1 MEEMAVRFWSG
12 ELLLEGLIAR
22 PATGQARGAIVCHP
36 HPQYGG
42 SMLNNVVEA
51 MLEAMWARA
60 ITTLRFNFRGVGESQ
75 GSFDGGHGEVADT
88 IAAIEFLGSQAG
100 VKRGAMIAAGY
111 SFGAIV
117 GLRAGGSAESVSDLI
132 AVAPPLALL
141 DLGPLK
147 ESPKRIGLIV
157 GDADDYCPADR
168 LRAIHMQIANRA
180 RLKIIEGTNHFFAG
194 LEAELTGAILEML

>member
-42 SMLNNVVEA
+42 SMHNNVVEA
-51 MLEAMWARA
+51 ILQAMWARA

-75 GSFDGGHGEVADT
+75 GSFDGGRGEVADT
-88 IAAIEFLGSQAG
+88 IAAIEFLGSQAE
-100 VKRGAMIAAGY
+100 VKRGAIIAAGY

-117 GLRAGGSAESVSDLI
+117 GLRAGGSAVSVNDLI
-132 AVAPPLALL
+132 AVAPPIALL
-141 DLGPLK
+141 DLGSLK
-147 ESPKRIGLIV
+147 GSQKRIGLIV
-157 GDADDYCPADR
+157 ADADDYCPADR
-168 LRAIHMQIANRA
+168 LRAIHNQIGDKA
-180 RLKIIEGTNHFFAG
+180 RLKVIEGTNHFFG
-194 LEAELTGAILEML
+194 GFEAEVTGAILEML